1 MPLTSADR
9 PLLLVLSLEAADD
22 IFVLLCLPH
31 PVVSAEFLF
40 PIRNRTSNI
49 LSNMYQIQVKM
60 ANTFS
65 SHAAQALGYHVETV
79 QFLRKPIRMRPC
91 KSDMNY
97 HTRQLPTIR
106 PEV

>member
-31 PVVSAEFLF
+31 PAVSEEFLF
-40 PIRNRTSNI
+40 PIENRTSNI

-60 ANTFS
+60 ANTFPL
-65 SHAAQALGYHVETV
+65 HAAEVLRYHVETV
-79 QFLRKPIRMRPC
+79 
-91 KSDMNY
+91 
-97 HTRQLPTIR
+97 
-106 PEV
+106 